1 MSIEMIREE
10 TPDKQA
16 VNENWSRLR
25 GRLLDEMGR
34 GLTLTKLVR
43 RLVDYGLHAISL
55 RDCFNETKVK
65 GVSLTPVEVECIR
78 HWAEC
83 GDDENDYLHI
93 QRYSNVPSQAEK
105 IETALSL
112 YFDDLDEERS
122 TPRGFV
128 PPRVITSVMGL
139 GLEAIQLARKVCK
152 PCHVQSV
159 PGAGKSEFMRE
170 YIARA
175 RKAEGMNCPVWAIE
189 LGEWS
194 VSSKAILMMIAEQ
207 VCPKQLDVLRS
218 GGRNGPVEFELSGA
232 IENASEGLGGVLI
245 IDEANFLMDVPS
257 GAGVRIINGL
267 RRFCDRGL
275 FGIVFLD
282 NGELYGLDSNG
293 KRSQLSSRFDN
304 WRVSIPAPNEDDIE
318 LVMHAWGVSGREER
332 KLCVDIGT
340 QRGSLRNVTDCFRSA
355 LEQYGEITRETMNEI
370 LASVPTKGTQKGQGG
385 HA

>member
-1 MSIEMIREE
+1 MPVEMIREE

-16 VNENWSRLR
+16 VNEEWSRLR

-43 RLVDYGLHAISL
+43 RLVDYGLHAGS
-55 RDCFNETKVK
+55 RDGDETKRK
-65 GVSLTPVEVECIR
+65 SLIPVEDEVIKR
-78 HWAEC
+78 WADLGE
-83 GDDENDYLHI
+83 DESAGM
-93 QRYSNVPSQAEK
+93 RVRRFSNVPSYAEK

-112 YFDDLDEERS
+112 YFADLDEERS
-122 TPRGFV
+122 TAKGFV
-128 PPRVITSVMGL
+128 PPRVLTSVMARGL
-139 GLEAIQLARKVCK
+139 DAIQLARKVCK

-175 RKAEGMNCPVWAIE
+175 RMAEGMNCPVWAIE

-207 VCPKQLDVLRS
+207 VCPKKVVELCS
-218 GGRNGPVEFELSGA
+218 GGRNGPGEFELHRA
-232 IENASEGLGGVLI
+232 IESEAEGRGGVLI

-267 RRFCDRGL
+267 RRFCDKGL
-275 FGIVFLD
+275 FGLVFLD
-282 NGELYGLDSNG
+282 NGELYGLDPKG

-340 QRGSLRNVTDCFRSA
+340 QGGSLRNVTDCFRSA
-355 LEQYGEITRETMNEI
+355 LEQYGEINHATMNEI
-370 LASVPTKGTQKGQGG
+370 LASAPTKAAQKGQGRRS
-385 HA
+385 